1 MPLRSAAIS
10 RQHSHRLFSPQIVA
24 PSRSCIV
31 VSRAQRIVK
40 VQRRLHFFFASR
52 SAARPYDG
60 NSAGKRYFNSL
71 YCCDL
76 VFVCGRL

>member
-31 VSRAQRIVK
+31 VSRAQSIVK
-40 VQRRLHFFFASR
+40 VQRRLHFFLR
-52 SAARPYDG
+52 R
-60 NSAGKRYFNSL
+60 
-71 YCCDL
+71 
-76 VFVCGRL
+76 VRLHVRTMATAQVNDILIVYIAVI